1 MITENEDIILEVS
14 EFIVNLL
21 RFKKRTLDKE
31 LTSDIDKSRKLEILE
46 ILEQDKIN
54 WNKNIMKQLHKL
66 K

>member
-1 MITENEDIILEVS
+1 MITENENIILEVS

-21 RFKKRTLDKE
+21 RFKKRTLDTE

-54 WNKNIMKQLHKL
+54 YENIMKQIHKL